1 MGGPGAGKGT
11 MSAKIVEKYN
21 INHISTG
28 DIFRSEI
35 GNKTELG
42 MLAKS
47 YMDKGLLVP
56 DEVTN
61 KMVKSYLENL
71 EDRKNGFL
79 LDGYPRTLDQ
89 AEAFN
94 ALSEGTDLAIDKVIA
109 ESGRIDL
116 LVTSAGMGVSGAI
129 EFIEEEEMKRQ
140 FEVNLFGTINTVKA
154 VLPQMRKQKRGRIIC
169 ISSVAAVYSIPFQAY
184 YSASKAAI
192 NSFVDALTNEVK
204 SFGIEVTSV
213 MPGDI
218 STGFTAARIK
228 SNAGDDVYS
237 GVIGSAVSAM
247 EKDEKNGMTPDSVAR
262 LVVKLAEKKHV
273 APLYT
278 AGLQY
283 KTLVFL
289 SRLLPHKLAVK
300 VVGGMYK

>member
-1 MGGPGAGKGT
+1 
-11 MSAKIVEKYN
+11 
-21 INHISTG
+21 
-28 DIFRSEI
+28 
-35 GNKTELG
+35 
-42 MLAKS
+42 
-47 YMDKGLLVP
+47 
-56 DEVTN
+56 
-61 KMVKSYLENL
+61 
-71 EDRKNGFL
+71 
-79 LDGYPRTLDQ
+79 
-89 AEAFN
+89 
-94 ALSEGTDLAIDKVIA
+94 
-109 ESGRIDL
+109 
-116 LVTSAGMGVSGAI
+116 MGVSGAI

-192 NSFVDALTNEVK
+192 NSFIDALTNEVK
-204 SFGIEVTSV
+204 SFGIEATSV

>member
-1 MGGPGAGKGT
+1 MNTNKIAVITGAGSGIGLATARMLQEKGYT
-11 MSAKIVEKYN
+11 VYNLSRHPAENEKN
-21 INHISTG
+21 KF
-28 DIFRSEI
+28 IFADVSDSLTI
-35 GNKTELG
+35 K
-42 MLAKS
+42 A
-47 YMDKGLLVP
+47 
-56 DEVTN
+56 
-61 KMVKSYLENL
+61 
-71 EDRKNGFL
+71 
-79 LDGYPRTLDQ
+79 
-89 AEAFN
+89 
-94 ALSEGTDLAIDKVIA
+94 AIDKVIA

-129 EFIEEEEMKRQ
+129 EFIEEEE
-140 FEVNLFGTINTVKA
+140 A

>member
-1 MGGPGAGKGT
+1 MNTNKIAVITGAGSGIGLATARMLQEKGYT
-11 MSAKIVEKYN
+11 VYNLSRHPAENEKN
-21 INHISTG
+21 KF
-28 DIFRSEI
+28 IFADVSDSLTI
-35 GNKTELG
+35 K
-42 MLAKS
+42 A
-47 YMDKGLLVP
+47 
-56 DEVTN
+56 
-61 KMVKSYLENL
+61 
-71 EDRKNGFL
+71 
-79 LDGYPRTLDQ
+79 
-89 AEAFN
+89 
-94 ALSEGTDLAIDKVIA
+94 AIDKVIA

-218 STGFTAARIK
+218 
-228 SNAGDDVYS
+228 
-237 GVIGSAVSAM
+237 
-247 EKDEKNGMTPDSVAR
+247 
-262 LVVKLAEKKHV
+262 
-273 APLYT
+273 
-278 AGLQY
+278 
-283 KTLVFL
+283 
-289 SRLLPHKLAVK
+289 
-300 VVGGMYK
+300 